1 MLEDDSGRIRLV
13 GDLLKSVLLVTG
25 CIIAVMGT
33 ENINGEL
40 EVIDIKFPDLAP
52 QPERWQLTK
61 PAASSNGG
69 TKVKKEEEDV
79 DMANSQTG
87 GGSGKGR
94 KKIAIVS
101 GLNFSGSDTGYAMEL
116 NLLVEYLL
124 GEDLDPAAQE
134 DLYHISLQILA
145 GNSIAADNKA
155 AAAADDDEAAEKKA
169 HKKYG
174 YDSSAYN
181 PIPSQLLDQFLAE
194 LLPSMPVTLLPGP
207 HDPANASFRSSPSTR
222 PC

>member
-87 GGSGKGR
+87 GGIQGLAKEVLHQQVELHG
-94 KKIAIVS
+94 IARV
-101 GLNFSGSDTGYAMEL
+101 GSREVEARHDGYFFPPLAAA
-116 NLLVEYLL
+116 
-124 GEDLDPAAQE
+124 AAQE
-134 DLYHISLQILA
+134 DLS
-145 GNSIAADNKA
+145 
-155 AAAADDDEAAEKKA
+155 
-169 HKKYG
+169 
-174 YDSSAYN
+174 
-181 PIPSQLLDQFLAE
+181 
-194 LLPSMPVTLLPGP
+194 
-207 HDPANASFRSSPSTR
+207 
-222 PC
+222 